1 MILTEAGRF
10 GEALARLEEN
20 STSILDRLAYF
31 EIRGFFKEIKLKSL
45 FSLF

>member
-31 EIRGFFKEIKLKSL
+31 EIRGFLNKFN
-45 FSLF
+45 